1 MDDPAASRLIRAIAD
16 AVAIGIVFPHLDR
29 TLIVDTR
36 RDGDNGPAVLLEG
49 RIDTPQALLQA
60 IRRRR
65 PALRELS
72 QFSYAPWH
80 DSVQAFSEG
89 GPFQA
94 IIERLDALESPDA
107 VRDAHIALADLAREE
122 RERR

>member
-1 MDDPAASRLIRAIAD
+1 MDDPAASRLVRAIAD
-16 AVAIGIVFPHLDR
+16 AVAIGIVISHLDR

-36 RDGDNGPAVLLEG
+36 RDGENGPAVLLEG
-49 RIDTPQALLQA
+49 RIETPQALLQT
-60 IRRRR
+60 IRWRR

-72 QFSYAPWH
+72 QFSYASWH
-80 DSVQAFSEG
+80 DSAQAFAEG

-94 IIERLDALESPDA
+94 IIARLEALESPDA
-107 VRDAHIALADLAREE
+107 MRDAHSALADLAQQE

>member
-1 MDDPAASRLIRAIAD
+1 MDDPAASRLVRAIAD

-36 RDGDNGPAVLLEG
+36 RDGEHGPAVLLEG
-49 RIDTPQALLQA
+49 RIETPQALLQA

-65 PALRELS
+65 PTLTELS

-80 DSVQAFSEG
+80 DSAQAFAEG

-94 IIERLDALESPDA
+94 IIARLEALESPDA
-107 VRDAHIALADLAREE
+107 VRDAHNALADLAQQEHKR
-122 RERR
+122 

>member
-1 MDDPAASRLIRAIAD
+1 MNDPAASRLVRAIAD
-16 AVAIGIVFPHLDR
+16 AVAIGIVFPRLDR

-36 RDGDNGPAVLLEG
+36 ADGDNGPAVLLEG

-60 IRRRR
+60 IRRHR
-65 PALRELS
+65 PALGELS

-80 DSVQAFSEG
+80 DSTHAFADG

-94 IIERLDALESPDA
+94 IIARLEALESPDA
-107 VRDAHIALADLAREE
+107 VRDARIALADLTREE
-122 RERR
+122 RERQ

>member
-1 MDDPAASRLIRAIAD
+1 MNDPPVSRLVRAIAD

-36 RDGDNGPAVLLEG
+36 RDGDDGPAVLLEG
-49 RIDTPQALLQA
+49 RIDTPQALLLA
-60 IRRRR
+60 IRRHR
-65 PALRELS
+65 PTLQDLS

-80 DSVQAFSEG
+80 DSAQAFTEG
-89 GPFQA
+89 EPFRA
-94 IIERLDALESPDA
+94 IIERLDILESPDA

>member
-1 MDDPAASRLIRAIAD
+1 MDGPAASRPVRAIAD

-36 RDGDNGPAVLLEG
+36 RDSDDSAAVLLEG

-60 IRRRR
+60 ICRRR
-65 PALRELS
+65 PALQELS
-72 QFSYAPWH
+72 QFSYVSWH

-94 IIERLDALESPDA
+94 ITERLDALESPDA